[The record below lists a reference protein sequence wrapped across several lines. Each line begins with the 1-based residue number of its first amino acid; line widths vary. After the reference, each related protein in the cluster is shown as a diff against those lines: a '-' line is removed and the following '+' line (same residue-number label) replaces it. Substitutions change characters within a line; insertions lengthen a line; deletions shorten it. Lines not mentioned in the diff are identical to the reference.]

1 MLTDIKPIIE
11 DIIKVGLKKREKS
24 PKKKKK
30 RNRYRENDI
39 VCFKCGKNGH
49 TSKYCNF
56 QRKINKLDILGKLKD
71 KLMSI
76 LEQADTDK
84 IDNEIHQI
92 DNCDITSSSTYIS
105 SNNVKVKLCNCNNPN
120 NCYCKRKLKISVLT
134 KQEDIIMDL
143 IDKLPDL
150 QPKKDYLSKL
160 KESLTQTDRF

>member
-56 QRKINKLDILGKLKD
+56 QRKINKLDILG
-71 KLMSI
+71 
-76 LEQADTDK
+76 
-84 IDNEIHQI
+84 N
-92 DNCDITSSSTYIS
+92 
-105 SNNVKVKLCNCNNPN
+105 
-120 NCYCKRKLKISVLT
+120 
-134 KQEDIIMDL
+134 
-143 IDKLPDL
+143 
-150 QPKKDYLSKL
+150 
-160 KESLTQTDRF
+160 